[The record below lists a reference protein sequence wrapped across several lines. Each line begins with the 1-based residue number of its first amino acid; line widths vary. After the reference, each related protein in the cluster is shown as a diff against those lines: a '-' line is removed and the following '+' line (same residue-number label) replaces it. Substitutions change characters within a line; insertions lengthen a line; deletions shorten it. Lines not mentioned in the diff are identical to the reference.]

1 MCINYNCYI
10 NSVRFG
16 DVLRRGCKAL
26 RMEPKSRIHF
36 GSLEEKEKVRIEA
49 GEKQDGGLSEAV
61 RAGIQAGNINI
72 AQGAHYLESL
82 ALEEDKTFAVL
93 RLKASCGRR
102 RQQTNESF
110 KAGVCLLYTHILL
123 HPAATAF

>member
-1 MCINYNCYI
+1 
-10 NSVRFG
+10 
-16 DVLRRGCKAL
+16 
-26 RMEPKSRIHF
+26 MEPKSRIHF

-82 ALEEDKTFAVL
+82 

-102 RQQTNESF
+102 RQQVNESF
-110 KAGVCLLYTHILL
+110 KARVCLLYTHILL
-123 HPAATAF
+123 HAAATAF